1 MVKLEII
8 VRGEKVT
15 DVVTALEQCGYP
27 ACTMYTVE
35 GRGVQKG
42 LVEQFR
48 GRKYEI
54 PFLLKTKIEVVIR
67 DEDYEKVLEAVS
79 NAVRTGAIGDGKI
92 FALPVADV
100 VRIRTG
106 ERQEQA
112 I

>member
-1 MVKLEII
+1 MIKLEII
-8 VRGEKVT
+8 VREERVA
-15 DVVTALEQCGYP
+15 DVIAALESCGYP
-27 ACTMYTVE
+27 GITMYTVE
-35 GRGVQKG
+35 GRGIQKG

-67 DEDYEKVLEAVS
+67 DEDREKVVEAV
-79 NAVRTGAIGDGKI
+79 NAVARTGTIGDGKI
-92 FALPVADV
+92 FVLPVMDV

-112 I
+112 L

>member
-1 MVKLEII
+1 MIKLEVI
-8 VRGEKVT
+8 VREEKVP
-15 DVVTALEQCGYP
+15 DVVAALERCGYP
-27 ACTMYTVE
+27 GITMYTVE
-35 GRGVQKG
+35 GRGAQKG

-67 DEDYEKVLEAVS
+67 DEDYEKVVEAVS
-79 NAVRTGAIGDGKI
+79 NAARTGAIGDGKI
-92 FALPVADV
+92 FAFSVTDV

-112 I
+112 L